1 METKSSFY
9 STLCNEQTLYEA
21 WKVVK
26 GKKSAGGIDGITLS
40 YFDDNVEKYITE
52 LAGELKAGTWMPE
65 PYFGIEIPKKKNE
78 VRKLGL
84 LSVKDKIVQQAIK
97 MLIEP
102 LFENIFVDNSYGYR
116 SNKGHTKAIRRTLSE
131 CQKKKNQ
138 WVLRLD
144 IDNYFDSI
152 NHHLLAARLHS
163 LIPDTEIVRLIM
175 LSVQMGVVNK
185 QLKWTD
191 MVEGVP
197 QGAILSPLLSN
208 FYLHSFD
215 KFVLTLRHSYIRY
228 ADDFCILCE
237 THEQAKSI
245 LKQITVYLRTHLG
258 LNLNSPIV
266 IELRKGFEFLGITI
280 CKKGLRLSEKKEND
294 IKERIANMEL
304 TSKGFTDKCLR
315 AWKGVYN
322 YYGILLPQ
330 EVLHKLDDLLYD
342 KMKQLITEHY
352 REISNRAVLKR
363 IMSEV
368 NFLSN
373 EYQLFKKRVLQDYID
388 LYDIQKGIDKEKKAK
403 EQNKKLI
410 DQRKKEYRKRE
421 GESSE
426 LIINTYGCFIGLSG
440 KGITVKQQGKV
451 IYQKPVGALSHITI
465 SSKGVTLSS
474 NLIDYCLA
482 NKISIDFFN
491 SSGVHTGSI
500 LSNKY
505 IESTLWNKQAQCGD
519 EKRLILA
526 ASIINAKLKNQFNL
540 VKYFHKYHKH
550 CYDTL
555 SNKFNELS
563 AFHSQFK
570 QFLRQKRNADKD
582 YVAQLVGY
590 EAQGALK
597 YWDYIRE
604 LLSDDEVNFVKREH
618 KGATDLVNCMLNYGY
633 AVLYTRVWQALLGAK
648 LNPFDSIIHVR
659 QPGKPTFVYDVVEMF
674 RSQVVDRVVVS
685 LIQKGTT
692 LQVSKGLLES
702 NTKKSLLKSLME
714 RLSRYEN
721 YRGEEI
727 SMEQIIR
734 RQAKEIA
741 DWIAEDKKY
750 KPYISKW

>member
-1 METKSSFY
+1 
-9 STLCNEQTLYEA
+9 
-21 WKVVK
+21 
-26 GKKSAGGIDGITLS
+26 
-40 YFDDNVEKYITE
+40 
-52 LAGELKAGTWMPE
+52 
-65 PYFGIEIPKKKNE
+65 
-78 VRKLGL
+78 
-84 LSVKDKIVQQAIK
+84 
-97 MLIEP
+97 ML
-102 LFENIFVDNSYGYR
+102 
-116 SNKGHTKAIRRTLSE
+116 
-131 CQKKKNQ
+131 
-138 WVLRLD
+138 
-144 IDNYFDSI
+144 
-152 NHHLLAARLHS
+152 
-163 LIPDTEIVRLIM
+163 
-175 LSVQMGVVNK
+175 
-185 QLKWTD
+185 
-191 MVEGVP
+191 
-197 QGAILSPLLSN
+197 
-208 FYLHSFD
+208 
-215 KFVLTLRHSYIRY
+215 
-228 ADDFCILCE
+228 
-237 THEQAKSI
+237 
-245 LKQITVYLRTHLG
+245 
-258 LNLNSPIV
+258 
-266 IELRKGFEFLGITI
+266 
-280 CKKGLRLSEKKEND
+280 
-294 IKERIANMEL
+294 
-304 TSKGFTDKCLR
+304 
-315 AWKGVYN
+315 
-322 YYGILLPQ
+322 
-330 EVLHKLDDLLYD
+330 
-342 KMKQLITEHY
+342 
-352 REISNRAVLKR
+352 
-363 IMSEV
+363 
-368 NFLSN
+368 
-373 EYQLFKKRVLQDYID
+373 
-388 LYDIQKGIDKEKKAK
+388 
-403 EQNKKLI
+403 
-410 DQRKKEYRKRE
+410 
-421 GESSE
+421 
-426 LIINTYGCFIGLSG
+426 IGLSS
-440 KGITVKQQGKV
+440 KGITVKQLGKI

-465 SSKGVTLSS
+465 SSRGVTISS

-505 IESTLWNKQAQCGD
+505 IENTLWNKQAQCGD
-519 EKRLILA
+519 EKRLTLA

-550 CYDTL
+550 CYDAL
-555 SNKFNELS
+555 NNKFNELS
-563 AFHSQFK
+563 AFHSHFK
-570 QFLRQKRNADKD
+570 QFLHKKRNADKD
-582 YVAQLVGY
+582 YIVQLVGY